1 MKKRCTPLCILF
13 MAGAVIFSANA
24 QSLAQPRGFGDVALF
39 RSALETDGFVVRE
52 GALNKAD
59 LAELYCAGVLPS
71 GYAYNF
77 DSPYCLYLMPELPQ
91 QAEPVNGH
99 NMFPWTF
106 HMRADEAIVFLG
118 WTPPRV
124 KYFGYQ
130 TYLASKFHP
139 LYQMELRFFINVGD
153 AINNF
158 TIRTGDG
165 PGGEPRTGPYDA
177 ATMIISTPDSG
188 IAARVQDAALAA
200 GCAESII
207 NIEVIPSQLVQFGL
221 DRKSN
226 QLAFVNRVAF
236 FEDDPD
242 HHIKNAYYARD
253 LPLINPDGTL
263 IAPPY
268 TGNHRGHVFRV
279 TPAAALESSALK
291 PFTMPHLRV
300 RGTGDTREFDLLP
313 ALETLRSAIIEHFL
327 DPATMEY
334 EDVPTS
340 IWIPDGY
347 DQYQQQVYF
356 TLGPCRD
363 TIYLRCQGFELSQ
376 DSTDFVIVYGLN
388 HARTGK
394 ATYSSMV
401 LYGEDAV
408 AGVNPAADVG
418 ELVGVASINSEQS
431 GDKGMRG
438 STQRFASILEQA
450 VPNPTEDLDKFY
462 MCKITRDKTGEPYTM
477 TVPDPLCPRL
487 HLTKLLVG
495 FRAYVEPQTKVSPE
509 WSEIVYDRV
518 LHFRPKKELRVNESG
533 MMPGHFALS
542 QNYPNPANSQTLI
555 DYTVQARCEATL
567 EISNVLGQ
575 RVARYVVVAEPQR
588 VNRFVIDGEG
598 FSSGVYFYRL
608 QAGSQVAVKK
618 MHWLR

>member
-1 MKKRCTPLCILF
+1 MRMRCLSVTIFLILGMLILPIYF
-13 MAGAVIFSANA
+13 QLHAE
-24 QSLAQPRGFGDVALF
+24 QRGFGDVSLF
-39 RSALETDGFVVRE
+39 RAALEQDGFVIRE
-52 GALNKAD
+52 GLLNKAD
-59 LAELYCAGVLPS
+59 LAALYCAGVLPS
-71 GYAYNF
+71 GYAYNY
-77 DSPYCLYLMPELPQ
+77 DSPYCLYLMPELPE
-91 QAEPVNGH
+91 QAEPANGH

-106 HMRADEAIVFLG
+106 HMRADEAIVYVG

-158 TIRTGDG
+158 TIKTGDG

-177 ATMIISTPDSG
+177 ATLIISTPDSG
-188 IAARVQDAALAA
+188 IAARVQNAAMTA
-200 GCAESII
+200 GCSESII
-207 NIEVIPSQLVQFGL
+207 NTEIIPSQLVRFGL
-221 DRKSN
+221 DRQSN

-242 HHIKNAYYARD
+242 HQIKEAYYAPD
-253 LPLINPDGTL
+253 LPLINSDGTL

-268 TGNHRGHVFRV
+268 SDNHRGHVFRV
-279 TPAAALESSALK
+279 TPAVALESSALK
-291 PFTMPHLRV
+291 PFAMPRLRV

-313 ALETLRSAIIEHFL
+313 ALEKLRGAIIDHFL
-327 DPATMEY
+327 DPATMIN
-334 EDVPTS
+334 EDIPTF

-363 TIYLRCQGFELSQ
+363 TIYLRCQGFELGQ

-401 LYGEDAV
+401 LYGEDPV
-408 AGVNPAADVG
+408 AGVNPVVDVG

-431 GDKGMRG
+431 GGKGMRG
-438 STQRFASILEQA
+438 STHRFASILEQA
-450 VPNPTEDLDKFY
+450 VPNPSEDLDKFY
-462 MCKITRDKTGEPYTM
+462 MCKITRDKTEKPHTL
-477 TVPDPLCPRL
+477 TVPDPICPRL
-487 HLTKLLVG
+487 RLTRLLVG
-495 FRAYVEPQTKVSPE
+495 FRAYVEPETRVSPE

-518 LHFRPKKELRVNESG
+518 IHFRPKKGLNVNHSG
-533 MMPGHFALS
+533 MIPGHFALS

-555 DYTVQARCEATL
+555 DYTVPARCEATL
-567 EISNVLGQ
+567 EISNILGQ
-575 RVARYVVVAEPQR
+575 RIARYVVVAEPQR
-588 VNRFVIDGEG
+588 INRFVIDGAG

-608 QAGSQVAVKK
+608 QAGNAVAVKK